1 MIKLPQTLPE
11 KTLLVRVEELQ
22 ASIAHRILAAYRTG
36 VRKAPPADLVGA
48 RHVVMVKETPD
59 GLCEFEEGPGPARHM
74 GTLAWAADV
83 SSSGV
88 RRQITVNCYLNHRFR
103 N

>member
-59 GLCEFEEGPGPARHM
+59 GLCEFEEGLGQRATWARWR
-74 GTLAWAADV
+74 G
-83 SSSGV
+83 
-88 RRQITVNCYLNHRFR
+88 RRMYLRQVFAGR
-103 N
+103 LL